1 MENFHQMRVHILFL
15 FFFLFLIPGTS
26 SGISAENTEPPVSS
40 ATDTGMESDIEPG
53 IDLSGMGWFTNR
65 ELRRTLQLLL
75 PPGTDEA
82 PFQRNHIEDAAYL
95 LQGSTRDRG
104 YLAPTLHFQMIT
116 REGSTWNGTWQA
128 EGFTVPL
135 PPREETFRRMVIK
148 IDPGTLYYFAHLEI
162 TGVEAI
168 TETPELFFYTTGFL
182 FNTESNRYYSPGRK
196 TSGIRSIITEFNRM
210 GYLEAEIVEEV
221 ENMDPETGA
230 VSLKLVFQPGPRYWI
245 RKVETRTNQEGQ
257 PTVVEIEDFENTPFS
272 SIWLQDHLQTLRR
285 PWYSLGYPDVQAQII
300 DEQTEVEGNQIHVD
314 LILEVDPG
322 QLVIT
327 GHIEF
332 EGIER
337 TRRSFLNK
345 LVPMHEG
352 ETFNILDAEMTRQRL
367 ARLGIF
373 EVVEIHYPER
383 VDGRQDVLYRVTK
396 RPNYEVSLLAGYGS
410 YETIRGGVEL
420 IQRNLWG
427 RAHQSKLKAIQS
439 LKSTRAEYLYTIPEV
454 WADSGN
460 VFAKVHFLDRKEVTF
475 HRHEFGGAIGT
486 DYYWKA
492 LDLQTS
498 LQYSYETVQSRNNR
512 FVEAPGVTSAQV
524 GSLQLTL
531 SRNHLDN
538 MLYPTRGY
546 KVFTS
551 YEYASEALGG
561 NVNFQR
567 LEAGVSYHTPIS
579 GGLVFHGSVRH
590 GLAWSDSA
598 TRDNLP
604 INRRFF
610 PGGENSIRGYVE
622 GKASPLGAAGGEIGA
637 EVYLLFNLELEQP
650 IMPDFSVVV
659 FTDILGASASY
670 SQFPGDY
677 WLTTV
682 GIGLRYKTIIGPV
695 RLEYGHNLNPRP
707 GTANGALH
715 FSIGFPF

>member
-1 MENFHQMRVHILFL
+1 MENFHPMRMYIL
-15 FFFLFLIPGTS
+15 FFFLFLAFGAS
-26 SGISAENTEPPVSS
+26 SGIAAESPEAPVSAE
-40 ATDTGMESDIEPG
+40 TDTPADSKIEPG

-75 PPGTDEA
+75 PSGTDDN

-95 LQGSTRDRG
+95 LQGSTRDEG
-104 YLAPTLHFQMIT
+104 YLAPAIHFKMIA
-116 REGSTWNGTWQA
+116 RDGSTWNGTWESQ
-128 EGFTVPL
+128 GFTVPL
-135 PPREETFRRMVIK
+135 PPREDTFRRMEIE
-148 IDPGTLYYFAHLEI
+148 IDPKTLYYFDHLEI
-162 TGVEAI
+162 SGVDTI

-182 FNTESNRYYSPGRK
+182 FNTESNRFYSPGRK
-196 TSGIRSIITEFNRM
+196 TSGIRSIITEFNRA
-210 GYLEAEIVEEV
+210 GYLEAEVVEEV
-221 ENMDPETGA
+221 ENMNPETGA
-230 VSLKLVFQPGPRYWI
+230 VSLKLVFQSGPRYWI
-245 RKVETRTNQEGQ
+245 RQVETQTHHEGQ
-257 PTVVEIEDFENTPFS
+257 PVVTKTEHFEDTPFS
-272 SIWLQDHLQTLRR
+272 SIWLQDHLQGLRR
-285 PWYSLGYPDVQAQII
+285 PWYPLGYPDVQAQLVE
-300 DEQTEVEGNQIHVD
+300 EQTEAKGDQIYVD
-314 LILEVDPG
+314 LVLKVDPG
-322 QLVIT
+322 QLVT
-327 GHIEF
+327 AGTVEF
-332 EGIER
+332 EGIDR
-337 TRRSFLNK
+337 TRKSFLNK
-345 LVPMHEG
+345 LVPMEEG

-383 VDGRQDVLYRVTK
+383 IDGRQDVLYRVTK
-396 RPNYEVSLLAGYGS
+396 RPDYEVSLLAGYGS
-410 YETIRGGVEL
+410 YETIRGGVEVL
-420 IQRNLWG
+420 QRNLWG
-427 RAHQSKLKAIQS
+427 RAHQSKLRAVQS

-454 WADSGN
+454 WSDSGN
-460 VFAKVHFLDRKEVTF
+460 VFAKLHFLDRKEVTF
-475 HRHEFGGAIGT
+475 HRHEFGGAVGT
-486 DYYWKA
+486 DYYWKS

-524 GSLQLTL
+524 GSLQFTV
-531 SRNHLDN
+531 SRNRLDN

-551 YEYASEALGG
+551 YEYASEILGG
-561 NVNFQR
+561 TVNFQK
-567 LEAGVSYHTPIS
+567 LEAGASYHTPIT

-590 GLAWSDSA
+590 GLAWSDSD

-604 INRRFF
+604 VNRRFF

-622 GKASPLGAAGGEIGA
+622 GKASPLGIAGGEIGA

-659 FTDILGASASY
+659 FTDILGAAANY
-670 SQFPGDY
+670 AQFPADY

-707 GTANGALH
+707 NTANGALH